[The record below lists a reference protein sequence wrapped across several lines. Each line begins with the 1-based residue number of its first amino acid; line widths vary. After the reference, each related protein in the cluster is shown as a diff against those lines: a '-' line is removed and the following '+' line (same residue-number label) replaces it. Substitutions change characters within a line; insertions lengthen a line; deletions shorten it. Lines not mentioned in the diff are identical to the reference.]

1 MGTIMSID
9 RIVKK
14 TKSISRGDISNDTRQ
29 IRIPEKV
36 DVKSIRHQM
45 GLSQSEF
52 ARRFGLSLYTLRNW
66 EQGKRHPDPAA
77 RAYLK
82 IIEKA
87 PELALK
93 VLSE

>member
-1 MGTIMSID
+1 
-9 RIVKK
+9 
-14 TKSISRGDISNDTRQ
+14 
-29 IRIPEKV
+29 
-36 DVKSIRHQM
+36 M

-77 RAYLK
+77 KAYLK

>member
-1 MGTIMSID
+1 MSID

-14 TKSISRGDISNDTRQ
+14 TKSTSRGDISNDTRQ

-77 RAYLK
+77 KAYLK